1 MITHR
6 SEDRNGDLSP
16 IIDGKCFELFL
27 YVHLTKVNI
36 IYFSKVKLSK
46 KNTRAE
52 SSEKVYLENEKIRK
66 TQDESYE
73 LSHK

>member
-16 IIDGKCFELFL
+16 LIDGKCFELFL

-36 IYFSKVKLSK
+36 IYFSKVKQSK
-46 KNTRAE
+46 KNTRADKLRG
-52 SSEKVYLENEKIRK
+52 SLP
-66 TQDESYE
+66 
-73 LSHK
+73 